1 MARTNSTPISGVTA
15 SGGLIVPATPTDIA
29 DIKLL
34 ASAYGANGA
43 LTIFI
48 YAIASSTL
56 PIASLA
62 PKIFGTVST
71 NRAMKAGWML

>member
-1 MARTNSTPISGVTA
+1 MARMSSTPISGVTA

-29 DIKLL
+29 ETKLL
-34 ASAYGANGA
+34 ASAYGANGP
-43 LTIFI
+43 LTAFL

-62 PKIFGTVST
+62 PKIFGTAST
-71 NRAMKAGWML
+71 KRAMNAG